1 MENIF
6 HLAKSLYML
15 YMNEMVLVLLA
26 CIFILMILTLFAVR
40 RCRRQIR
47 NLTEKTKE
55 FTKAAMSQNN
65 LAAQREKARQR
76 QMGEMQRNGQA
87 SVSKEDEELF
97 GSVIQ
102 EIFP

>member
-15 YMNEMVLVLLA
+15 YMNEIVLVLLA
-26 CIFILMILTLFAVR
+26 CIVILMILALFAVR

-55 FTKAAMSQNN
+55 MTKIAISQSN
-65 LAAQREKARQR
+65 LAAQREKAAQR
-76 QMGEMQRNGQA
+76 QMPEHAGNGQVP
-87 SVSKEDEELF
+87 VSKEDEELF

>member
-6 HLAKSLYML
+6 HLAKSFYML
-15 YMNEMVLVLLA
+15 HVNELVLTLLA
-26 CIFILMILTLFAVR
+26 CTFILMILTLFAVR

-55 FTKAAMSQNN
+55 LTKAAMSQNN
-65 LAAQREKARQR
+65 LAVQREKAMQR
-76 QMGEMQRNGQA
+76 QLTGQQRNGQA